1 MLDFSKQQ
9 DIGIL
14 RIDNPSRANILN
26 REALMRFKELLS
38 QLEAQ
43 VEVAEPLAEMPKSIW
58 SKKDTIGLQ
67 LKMRPK

>member
-38 QLEAQ
+38 Q